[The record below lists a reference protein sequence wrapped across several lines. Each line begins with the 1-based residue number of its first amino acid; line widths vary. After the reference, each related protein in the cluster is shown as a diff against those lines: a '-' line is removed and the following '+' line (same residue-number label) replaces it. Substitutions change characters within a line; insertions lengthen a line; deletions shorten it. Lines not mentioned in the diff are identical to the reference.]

1 MKNNIAIV
9 LGSFHKKEMEQMLSV
24 AKTLAKERD
33 LNIVSEVWV
42 PGSLEKPLVIK
53 KLLKNKDIDGVV
65 VLGIIERGGT
75 KHGLVMGQAV
85 TKAIIDLQL
94 EFEKPIGMGILGPEI
109 EPDQISPRLDFYAKN
124 AVEALAEMLDVLSTP
139 SF

>member
-24 AKTLAKERD
+24 AREIAKD
-33 LNIVSEVWV
+33 KNLNIMREVWV

-53 KLLKNKDIDGVV
+53 KLLKNDDIDGVV
-65 VLGIIERGGT
+65 VLGIIERGET
-75 KHGLVMGQAV
+75 KHGLVMGQVV

-109 EPDQISPRLDFYAKN
+109 EPDQIPPRLDFYAKN
-124 AVEALAEMLDVLSTP
+124 AVEALVEMLNLLDSI
-139 SF
+139 